1 MITILTDKVVIKP
14 HTAGKKHYESRGY
27 LVKSTGIRGSYK
39 SIEINVD
46 DLMPNSNVYISYHCS
61 ACDSVQETRYCRIVN
76 RKSGYCESCNR
87 KYSNI
92 GNTHGSSNKG
102 KTVPSMQGPLHP
114 RWNPNKT
121 EQKLYYSKVMS
132 LTRKSKNIYTK
143 WENYDKIGLAGVHGA
158 YQLDH
163 IIPIKFGFD
172 NKIDP
177 SIIADISNL
186 QLLPWKCNNQKRNN
200 YSA

>member
-14 HTAGKKHYESRGY
+14 HAAGKKYYESRGY
-27 LVKSTGIRGSYK
+27 LVKSTGIRGSYE
-39 SIEINVD
+39 SIEVHVG
-46 DLMPNSNVYISYHCS
+46 DLMPHSNVYISYHCS
-61 ACDSVQETRYCRIVN
+61 ACDSVHETRYCRIVN
-76 RKSGYCESCNR
+76 RKGSYCESCSR
-87 KYSNI
+87 SITNI
-92 GNTHGSSNKG
+92 GNKHGSVNKG
-102 KTVPSMQGPLHP
+102 KMVPSMQGPLHP